1 MRGKGR
7 GGGWGGVKKT
17 PYKQN
22 TGLQIESSSFKI
34 WPGV

>member
-1 MRGKGR
+1 MRGKGGV
-7 GGGWGGVKKT
+7 GGGGVKKT